1 MLFVFKIR
9 KKKAIDIQ
17 PVTFCYGGEIM
28 NRICV
33 EVKEYE
39 EILPELQQVLAELD
53 DDLIGED
60 LLWI

>member
-1 MLFVFKIR
+1 
-9 KKKAIDIQ
+9 
-17 PVTFCYGGEIM
+17 M

-33 EVKEYE
+33 EVREYE
-39 EILPELQQVLAELD
+39 EILSELQQVLEDLN

>member
-1 MLFVFKIR
+1 
-9 KKKAIDIQ
+9 
-17 PVTFCYGGEIM
+17 M
-28 NRICV
+28 NRICI

-39 EILPELQQVLAELD
+39 EILPELQQVLEELD